1 MKQVNDGPL
10 PVGNEPKS
18 DKVNKALVTFVDLF
32 QRIAADSH
40 KEKLTNG

>member
-1 MKQVNDGPL
+1 MKKVHDPPSQARKEL
-10 PVGNEPKS
+10 PK
-18 DKVNKALVTFVDLF
+18 DKVNRFVDLF

>member
-1 MKQVNDGPL
+1 MKKVHDPPSQARKEL
-10 PVGNEPKS
+10 PK
-18 DKVNKALVTFVDLF
+18 DKVNKALVRFVDLF